1 MANSTMAGKTRERG
15 DSFSTDDISRRA
27 LPLVAKGKT
36 PWPGEAKFG
45 EKRMVCLPGY
55 WPASGFY
62 MIHCILGM
70 G

>member
-1 MANSTMAGKTRERG
+1 MASSTMAGKARERG

-36 PWPGEAKFG
+36 PWPGEAKLWGKEDGLFAWLLA
-45 EKRMVCLPGY
+45 CL
-55 WPASGFY
+55 WFF